1 MQPQNIQIQPGA
13 VVLARDGFIGTVEEV
28 ISDSRAGQ
36 PGYIVTAP
44 NQTGNRLLIPVGL
57 IDANSPPGEIYLRE
71 VFQTVLAHS
80 QSVAAGVDPRTLLSQ
95 PSNPAATGPGLENQN
110 RLVVPIVEEKLTVS
124 KRTVELGALEIQK
137 TIEQFQDSRRMPLT
151 FDQLDVE
158 RIPVNR
164 PLEAPL
170 EPRYEGDV
178 LIIPVM
184 EEVLVVEKRLM
195 LVEEVRIH
203 KRQVVREQ
211 EINETLRREHV
222 EVVAPNNGL
231 VTVNDTSQPTAAPA
245 PQPQSAPEQ
254 GVFNQVQPPIQP
266 NPLNTAVPY
275 RPIGIDRAGVD
286 STSTPDRPV

>member
-1 MQPQNIQIQPGA
+1 MQSQNIQIQPGA
-13 VVLARDGFIGTVEEV
+13 VVLARDGYIGTVEEV
-28 ISDSRAGQ
+28 ISASGAGQ

-57 IDANSPPGEIYLRE
+57 IDPNSPPGEIYLRE

-95 PSNPAATGPGLENQN
+95 PSNPATAGSGLQTQD

-137 TIEQFQDSRRMPLT
+137 TVEQFQDSRRMPLT
-151 FDQLDVE
+151 FDQLDVV

-222 EVVAPNNGL
+222 EVIAPNNGL
-231 VTVNDTSQPTAAPA
+231 VTVNDTSQPEAAPA
-245 PQPQSAPEQ
+245 PQPHSVPGQ
-254 GVFNQVQPPIQP
+254 GVLNHAPPTRP
-266 NPLNTAVPY
+266 NPMNTAIPY
-275 RPIGIDRAGVD
+275 RPMGNDQPAAD
-286 STSTPDRPV
+286 STFTPDRPV